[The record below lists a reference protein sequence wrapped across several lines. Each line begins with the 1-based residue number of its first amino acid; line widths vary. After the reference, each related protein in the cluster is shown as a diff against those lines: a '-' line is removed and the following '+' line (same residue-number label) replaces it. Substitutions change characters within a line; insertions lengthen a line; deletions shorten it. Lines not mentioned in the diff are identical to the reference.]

1 MMRPLI
7 KRICQSRFL
16 RILVL
21 SLVFS
26 PFFAKAESNQ
36 GFTYYS
42 VHDEKDIPILRV
54 YATDQ
59 YCGAIFPKTSLDI
72 VSYQVGEVF
81 LRVFDQ
87 NIPLMDGEYKATAVL
102 AETPE
107 VSDSDFAQIG
117 VPVTVFYESGG
128 LFVIEVL
135 SEGEGAGQVLSVDA
149 LAPGS
154 GRSVGLKG
162 SDIYIAIKVEDNV
175 IYIPLPLGR
184 LPKNYNGKTVLG
196 ELMAC
201 QLVGVNPV
209 MLPNFE
215 QVENY

>member
-7 KRICQSRFL
+7 QRIYQPRFL
-16 RILVL
+16 TILVL

-26 PFFAKAESNQ
+26 PLVARAESNQ
-36 GFTYYS
+36 STTYYS
-42 VHDEKDIPILRV
+42 VHDAQDNPILRV

-59 YCGAIFPKTSLDI
+59 YCGAIFPETSLDI

-81 LRVFDQ
+81 LRVVDR
-87 NIPLMDGEYKATAVL
+87 NIPLVDGEYEATAVL

-107 VSDSDFAQIG
+107 VSESDFAQMG
-117 VPVTVFYESGG
+117 VPVTVFYERGE

-135 SEGEGAGQVLSVDA
+135 SEGEGAGRVLSVDA

-154 GRSVGLKG
+154 GRSVGLQG
-162 SDIYIAIKVEDNV
+162 SDIYIAIKAEDNV

-184 LPKNYNGKTVLG
+184 LPKNDNGKTVLG

-201 QLVGVNPV
+201 QLIGVNPV

-215 QVENY
+215 QVESY

>member
-1 MMRPLI
+1 
-7 KRICQSRFL
+7 
-16 RILVL
+16 LVL
-21 SLVFS
+21 SLVFL
-26 PFFAKAESNQ
+26 PQVARAESNQ
-36 GFTYYS
+36 STTYYS
-42 VHDEKDIPILRV
+42 VHDAQDNPILRV

-81 LRVFDQ
+81 LRVVDR
-87 NIPLMDGEYKATAVL
+87 NIPLVDGEYEATAVL

-107 VSDSDFAQIG
+107 DSESDFAQMG
-117 VPVTVFYESGG
+117 VPVTVFYERGE
-128 LFVIEVL
+128 LFVIEVP
-135 SEGEGAGQVLSVDA
+135 SEGQGAGRVLSVDA

-154 GRSVGLKG
+154 GRSVGLQG
-162 SDIYIAIKVEDNV
+162 SDIYIAIKAEDNV

-184 LPKNYNGKTVLG
+184 LPKNDNGKTVLG

-201 QLVGVNPV
+201 QLIGVNPV

-215 QVENY
+215 QVESY